1 MKTMGSLC
9 VLLVGLIAIGCESK
23 PEKKDAK
30 VVAMSDEKKPEAE
43 SKHGEWWCN
52 EHGVK
57 EEECS
62 MCNAK
67 VAKAFQ
73 AKGDWC
79 KEHSRAK
86 SQCFIC
92 EPKLQ
97 AKFAADYVA
106 KFGKQPPEPEGQEP
120 DKK

>member
-1 MKTMGSLC
+1 MKTMGSAC
-9 VLLVGLIAIGCESK
+9 VLLIGLIAIGCESK

-30 VVAMSDEKKPEAE
+30 VVAKTEEKPEADVI
-43 SKHGEWWCN
+43 GWWCD
-52 EHGVK
+52 EHGLK
-57 EEECS
+57 EDDCS
-62 MCNAK
+62 MCSAK

-79 KEHSRAK
+79 KDHSRAK

-92 EPKLQ
+92 DPKLK
-97 AKFAADYVA
+97 AKFAAEYVA
-106 KFGKQPPEPEGQEP
+106 KYGKQPPEPEGQEP